1 MTLRALAEASAYCS
15 LMTLTAVDDGDP
27 DEVPV
32 LHRTAYDT
40 VSCPT
45 ASTVMVPV
53 VVFAS
58 GALFGSVFL
67 SVVAST
73 TALVRHNLPAAG
85 WPRGIGAFTIVFAA
99 GQIVGPSLV
108 GWVADG
114 PGGLVRGFVVSAGV
128 LALGALVASRQKP
141 LGGAAG

>member
-1 MTLRALAEASAYCS
+1 MLSA
-15 LMTLTAVDDGDP
+15 
-27 DEVPV
+27 
-32 LHRTAYDT
+32 H
-40 VSCPT
+40 
-45 ASTVMVPV
+45 PV

-73 TALVRHNLPAAG
+73 TALVRHNLPPAAWAG
-85 WPRGIGAFTIVFAA
+85 GIGAFTIVFAA

-114 PGGLVRGFVVSAGV
+114 PGGLVRGFVVSAAVLLLGAV
-128 LALGALVASRQKP
+128 LAWGQRPLEGVA
-141 LGGAAG
+141 G